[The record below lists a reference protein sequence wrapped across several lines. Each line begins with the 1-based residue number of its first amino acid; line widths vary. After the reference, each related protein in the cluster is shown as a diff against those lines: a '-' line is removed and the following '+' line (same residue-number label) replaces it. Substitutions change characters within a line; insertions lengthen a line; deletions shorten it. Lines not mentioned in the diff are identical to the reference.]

1 MVAGQTEMYVGFV
14 RLEILVLEIDNYYFH
29 SDPKKW
35 WAVACVFRPIVQAIG
50 YPDYWVVLN
59 P

>member
-1 MVAGQTEMYVGFV
+1 MVAGQTEIYPGFV
-14 RLEILVLEIDNYYFH
+14 RLETLVMEIDNYYFH
-29 SDPKKW
+29 SVPKMR
-35 WAVACVFRPIVQAIG
+35 WAVAYVFRPIVQAIG